1 MAFPK
6 LAGELI
12 DVAINSQQPSG
23 SSPEAAQ
30 RRTNVILFQIIAVVV
45 LGGVAGGLRSWLFQ
59 SAAERVMYRLR
70 VRLFK
75 SLVNQEV
82 GFYDRVRTGESVCG
96 REQAALLSCMHGKTG
111 CKTPWYFM
119 CLDPAWRDCGCHA
132 VLPPGLQRL
141 PSPARLEVHVAFL
154 PHYTA
159 CYVVFFF
166 RVPI

>member
-30 RRTNVILFQIIAVVV
+30 RRTNIILAQIIAVVV

-70 VRLFK
+70 VRLFQ

-82 GFYDRVRTGESVCG
+82 GFYDRVRTGELQG
-96 REQAALLSCMHGKTG
+96 CMAG
-111 CKTPWYFM
+111 
-119 CLDPAWRDCGCHA
+119 
-132 VLPPGLQRL
+132 
-141 PSPARLEVHVAFL
+141 
-154 PHYTA
+154 
-159 CYVVFFF
+159 
-166 RVPI
+166 